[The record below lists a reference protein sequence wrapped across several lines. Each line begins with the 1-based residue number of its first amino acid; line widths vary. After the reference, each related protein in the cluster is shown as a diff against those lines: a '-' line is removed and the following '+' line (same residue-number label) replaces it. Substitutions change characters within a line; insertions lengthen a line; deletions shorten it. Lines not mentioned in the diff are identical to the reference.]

1 MMRLIVLLILLV
13 VGIGFFLHTKSEI
26 PYLQWIG
33 HLPGDLVI
41 HKGGAKIYLPL
52 TTSLIISVVL
62 SLLFSKWSR
71 SSHD

>member
-1 MMRLIVLLILLV
+1 MRLIFLLILFV
-13 VGIGFFLHTKSEI
+13 VGIGFFLHTKTEI
-26 PYLQWIG
+26 PYFQWIG

-41 HKGGAKIYLPL
+41 HKGGAKIYIPL
-52 TTSLIISVVL
+52 TTSLIISVGL